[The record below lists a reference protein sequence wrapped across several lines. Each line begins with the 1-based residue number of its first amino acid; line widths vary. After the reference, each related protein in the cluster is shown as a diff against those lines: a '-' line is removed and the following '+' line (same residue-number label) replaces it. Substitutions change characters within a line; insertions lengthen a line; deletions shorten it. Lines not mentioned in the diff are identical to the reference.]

1 MTQNLNHLE
10 CLEVVD
16 KDIGEPEMV
25 DQLQVDGDHGVHAV
39 AGGHVGQVLGEAGLK
54 VQCWNIFQF
63 QCFNKYFYRNEETW
77 FPPHHIEVAAEL
89 HTVLL
94 ENIWN
99 FIDK

>member
-25 DQLQVDGDHGVHAV
+25 DQLQVHGDHGVHAV

-54 VQCWNIFQF
+54 VQC
-63 QCFNKYFYRNEETW
+63 
-77 FPPHHIEVAAEL
+77 
-89 HTVLL
+89 
-94 ENIWN
+94 
-99 FIDK
+99 